1 MMKTVQSIPPDGS
14 TSTPSHFPH
23 LSHLPHIAKK
33 QRKLT
38 MEEHLSQLY
47 PVWDDVLELYEK
59 HRKSELAIR
68 TWCFWRFF
76 HEAEKILERYNCRY
90 QDLSEYDQNM
100 EMAWWQEQ
108 CKDRPHL
115 LSIIQRGHVE
125 EPSAEMIQSSCTALT
140 LIRLGLNLSLIH
152 IWRCRRRG

>member
-1 MMKTVQSIPPDGS
+1 MPLWNINVGMNFFQTYRNLLPYKLDYRWGYWRKKRLPCPEEDRWKCRYGTIDNTPMMKTVQSIPPDGS
-14 TSTPSHFPH
+14 TNTPSHFPH

-59 HRKSELAIR
+59 HRKSELAIQ

-76 HEAEKILERYNCRY
+76 HEAEKILERF
-90 QDLSEYDQNM
+90 LSRNQ
-100 EMAWWQEQ
+100 
-108 CKDRPHL
+108 
-115 LSIIQRGHVE
+115 
-125 EPSAEMIQSSCTALT
+125 
-140 LIRLGLNLSLIH
+140 
-152 IWRCRRRG
+152 